1 MCVSSVIASLI
12 KLLGPSAVLCQE
24 SDMLAHTE
32 DWRGR
37 YAGPALCVALP
48 STAQEVAA
56 VVACCAP
63 EGVPVLPQGGNTSL
77 CGGAVPGKQGPAP
90 VIVNLGPMR
99 RMTTLQPHNTTN
111 ETTEARRVGERCS
124 RY

>member
-1 MCVSSVIASLI
+1 MRISDWSSDVCSSDL
-12 KLLGPSAVLCQE
+12 VLCQE

-32 DWRGR
+32 DGRGR

-56 VVACCAP
+56 VVACCAH

-77 CGGAVPGKQGPAP
+77 CGGAVPGKKGPAP
-90 VIVNLGPMR
+90 VIGNLARMR
-99 RMTTLQPHNTTN
+99 RIRTFRP
-111 ETTEARRVGERCS
+111 ERKRVW
-124 RY
+124 

>member
-48 STAQEVAA
+48 STVQEVAA
-56 VVACCAP
+56 VVACCAH

-77 CGGAVPGKQGPAP
+77 CGGAVHGKEGPAP
-90 VIVNLGPMR
+90 VIVNPARIR
-99 RMTTLQPHNTTN
+99 RIRTVEPQKTN
-111 ETTEARRVGERCS
+111 GGGSRRGRG
-124 RY
+124 